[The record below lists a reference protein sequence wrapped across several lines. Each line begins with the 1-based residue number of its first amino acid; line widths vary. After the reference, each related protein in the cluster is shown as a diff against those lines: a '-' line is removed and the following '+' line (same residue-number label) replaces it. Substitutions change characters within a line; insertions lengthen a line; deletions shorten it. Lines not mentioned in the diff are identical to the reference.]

1 MLLPFTNLL
10 SASRLLR
17 RTTLLL
23 GLAAGSLTS
32 THAQELVIDRAYP
45 VSDTGYGGESWL
57 HAIAT
62 DAQGNVY
69 VGGYFA
75 GYLYCGG
82 QRLVSRASHFDVF
95 VAKYDADGTLLWVQ
109 QGGLDGDD
117 RVRSLAVDAAGNV
130 YVAGSYRGPTQ
141 FGSFALPSGSVS
153 GPINEDLFV
162 AKLDAAGN
170 WQWAT
175 GAAGAGNDFAMT
187 LALGPT
193 GQLTV
198 GGWFDGATLELGAGQ
213 ALTNQSSAGTSDVFV
228 AQLSTAGKWL
238 SGVRAG
244 GAGSEQLAALAVD
257 AAGTTYA
264 CGSFGGQPAQF
275 GATSLPNASAPAG
288 FVARLSPA
296 GEWQWAT
303 SLGSAGSSLYSLAL
317 DGSGRPY
324 VTGYFS
330 APTLAVG
337 TSTLSNPA
345 PGASDV
351 VVAALATD
359 GSWRWAN
366 RAGDVGQDVGLSLGV
381 SPAGQVTVAGQF
393 YSRQL
398 SLAGRT
404 LLNTSDVGQSEVFV
418 GKLDEAGTWL
428 TGLATTGPGGKEGCY
443 VVVGASGDTYLA
455 TSYWGKPTLGGTTL
469 PAAADYLPNIFVA
482 HVANA
487 DALPQ
492 VLNVAPSSG
501 TAGQPISLTGSN
513 FTDVRSVRFN
523 DVPATYRVESATR
536 ITATVPAGAK
546 PGAIRVRTAAGS
558 GYSPAFFTPSTLAT
572 LLAEPA
578 GGAQLWPNP
587 VAGPAPLQV
596 KLPTGQPL
604 SGPTRVE
611 VRNSLGQLVAH
622 TSFSG
627 YQLAWAPH
635 LPAGLYQLSCRP
647 AGQPAWQQ
655 RLTVLD

>member
-1 MLLPFTNLL
+1 MLLPFTKTL
-10 SASRLLR
+10 STSYLLR
-17 RTTLLL
+17 
-23 GLAAGSLTS
+23 LAALVVTLVAGSRTS
-32 THAQELVIDRAYP
+32 TQAQQLVIDRAYP

-57 HAIAT
+57 HAIAH

-130 YVAGSYRGPTQ
+130 YMAGSYRGPTQ
-141 FGSFALPSGSVS
+141 FGTFALPQ
-153 GPINEDLFV
+153 GPGAINEDLFV

-170 WQWAT
+170 WQWAV
-175 GAAGAGNDFAMT
+175 GATGAGNDFAMT
-187 LALGPT
+187 LALGPS

-198 GGWFDGATLELGAGQ
+198 GGWFDGTSLELGAGQ
-213 ALTNQSSAGTSDVFV
+213 LLTNQSAMGTSDVFV
-228 AQLSTAGKWL
+228 AQLSPEGKWL

-244 GAGSEQLAALAVD
+244 GAGSEQLTALAVD

-275 GATSLPNASAPAG
+275 GATSLPNASTPDG
-288 FVARLSPA
+288 FVARLSAA
-296 GEWQWAT
+296 GEWQWAS
-303 SLGSAGSSLYSLAL
+303 SLGSSGSSLYDLAL

-330 APTLAVG
+330 SATLKAGTTTLTNAAPG
-337 TSTLSNPA
+337 TSDA
-345 PGASDV
+345 

-359 GSWRWAN
+359 GSWRWAS
-366 RAGDVGQDVGLSLGV
+366 RAGDVGADVGLSLGV
-381 SPAGQVTVAGQF
+381 NPAGQVTVAGQF

-398 SLAGRT
+398 ALGSTT
-404 LLNTSDVGQSEVFV
+404 LLNTSDVGQSELFV
-418 GKLDEAGTWL
+418 GQLDGAGNWL
-428 TGLATTGPGGKEGCY
+428 TGLATTGPGGKEGCRL
-443 VVVGASGDTYLA
+443 VVGASGETYLA
-455 TSYWGKPTLGGTTL
+455 SSYWGNPTLGGTTL
-469 PAAADYLPNIFVA
+469 PAAVDYLPNIFVA
-482 HVANA
+482 HLANS

-492 VLNVAPSSG
+492 VMSVAPGSG
-501 TAGQPISLTGSN
+501 TVGQPISLTGSG
-513 FTDVRSVRFN
+513 FLDVRSVRFN
-523 DVPATYRVESATR
+523 NVPASYRVESATR
-536 ITATVPAGAK
+536 LTATVPAGAK

-558 GYSPAFFTPSTLAT
+558 GYSPTFFTPSTLAS
-572 LLAEPA
+572 LAAELAEP
-578 GGAQLWPNP
+578 AQLWPNP
-587 VAGPAPLQV
+587 VAGPTPLQV
-596 KLPTGQPL
+596 KLPAGQPL

-635 LPAGLYQLSCRP
+635 LPSGLYQLTCRP